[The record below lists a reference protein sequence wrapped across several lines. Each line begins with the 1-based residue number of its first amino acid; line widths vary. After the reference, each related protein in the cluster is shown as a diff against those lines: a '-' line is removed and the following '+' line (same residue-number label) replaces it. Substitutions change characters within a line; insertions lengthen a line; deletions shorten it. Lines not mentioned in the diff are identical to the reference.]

1 MLYIVAWPTVLV
13 EEEEEEEEED
23 FISLRRSAEEEESS
37 RGVTDGGME
46 PAATPIK
53 VSGTWTVHSRRSVM
67 LYMA

>member
-13 EEEEEEEEED
+13 EEEEEEEEEEED
-23 FISLRRSAEEEESS
+23 SSSSAECRS
-37 RGVTDGGME
+37 GVTDGGME